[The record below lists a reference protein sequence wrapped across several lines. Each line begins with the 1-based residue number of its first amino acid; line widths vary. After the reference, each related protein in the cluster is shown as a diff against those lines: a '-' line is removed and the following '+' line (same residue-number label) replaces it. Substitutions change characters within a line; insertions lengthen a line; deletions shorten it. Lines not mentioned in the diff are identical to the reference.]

1 MYLVPVE
8 VVVTGDVAEHG
19 VREHVV
25 AEQVVVSQV
34 AVQAVLAAVHLLLEL
49 QVNLREDD
57 AKFYYHRLGLSP
69 V

>member
-49 QVNLREDD
+49 ETNLSKD
-57 AKFYYHRLGLSP
+57 
-69 V
+69 

>member
-8 VVVTGDVAEHG
+8 VGVAGDVAEHG

-34 AVQAVLAAVHLLLEL
+34 AVQAVLAAVHLLLKL
-49 QVNLREDD
+49 QANLRED
-57 AKFYYHRLGLSP
+57 
-69 V
+69 